1 LKIDFQTT
9 DNRQQTTKMK
19 IIAVIPARYAS
30 TRFPAKLMQDLGGKT
45 VILRTYEAAKKTN
58 LFDDVFVVT
67 DSDLIFKEIISNG
80 GKAIMSIKEHESGS
94 DRIAEA
100 VKNMDVDVV
109 INVQGDEPFIDEN
122 PLKALIEVFKNDKD
136 KKVDLA
142 SVMCQITDKQD
153 VENPN
158 NVKVITDQN
167 GFALYFSRSVI
178 PFPREE
184 NVGVRYMK
192 HIGIY
197 AFRKKALLDFYS
209 LPMLSLEASEKLE
222 QLRYLEYGKR
232 IKMIETNHIGIGIDT
247 KEDLERARKMV

>member
-1 LKIDFQTT
+1 
-9 DNRQQTTKMK
+9 MK
-19 IIAVIPARYAS
+19 TIAVIPARYAS

-45 VILRTYEAAKKTN
+45 VILRTYEAAKNTH

-67 DSDLIFKEIISNG
+67 DSDLIYDEIVSNG

-100 VKNMDVDVV
+100 VANLDVDIVV
-109 INVQGDEPFIDEN
+109 NVQGDEPFINVE
-122 PLKALIEVFKNDKD
+122 PLAKVIEVFKNDID

-142 SVMCQITDKQD
+142 SLMRKITD
-153 VENPN
+153 ESEINNPN
-158 NVKVITDQN
+158 NVKVVVDQN

-178 PFPREE
+178 PYPRDT
-184 NVGVRYMK
+184 NAGVRFMK

-197 AFRKKALLDFYS
+197 AFRKQALLDFYS
-209 LPMLSLEASEKLE
+209 LPMTSLEASEKLE

-232 IKMIETNHIGIGIDT
+232 IKMVETTHVGIGIDT
-247 KEDLERARKMV
+247 IEDLEKARGFIRQ

>member
-1 LKIDFQTT
+1 
-9 DNRQQTTKMK
+9 MK

-45 VILRTYEAAKKTN
+45 VILTTYQAAIATQ

-67 DSDLIFKEIISNG
+67 DSSLIYDEIVNNG

-100 VKNMDVDVV
+100 VADIEVDIVV
-109 INVQGDEPFIDEN
+109 NVQGDEPFINKE
-122 PLKALIEVFKNDKD
+122 PLEKLLAVFKADTD

-142 SVMCQITDKQD
+142 SVMTEITDFD
-153 VENPN
+153 DINNPN
-158 NVKVITDQN
+158 NVKVIVDQQ

-178 PFPREE
+178 PYPREA
-184 NVGVRYMK
+184 NVGVRFMK

-197 AFRKKALLDFYS
+197 AFRKQALLDFYS

-232 IKMIETNHIGIGIDT
+232 IKMIETNHVGIGIDT
-247 KEDLERARKMV
+247 IEDLEKARMML

>member
-1 LKIDFQTT
+1 
-9 DNRQQTTKMK
+9 MK

-45 VILRTYEAAKKTN
+45 VILRTYESALQTN

-67 DSDLIFKEIISNG
+67 DSDLIFQEIVSNG

-100 VKNMDVDVV
+100 IENMAVDIVV
-109 INVQGDEPFIDEN
+109 NVQGDEPFINKE
-122 PLKALIEVFKNDKD
+122 PLEKVLDVFRNDTEKT
-136 KKVDLA
+136 VDLA
-142 SVMCQITDKQD
+142 SVMREITDIKEI
-153 VENPN
+153 ENPN
-158 NVKVITDQN
+158 NVKVIVDQK

-178 PFPREE
+178 PYPRET
-184 NVGVRYMK
+184 NVGVRYMQ

-197 AFRKKALLDFYS
+197 AFRKEALLDFYR

-232 IKMIETNHIGIGIDT
+232 IRMVETSHVGIGIDT
-247 KEDLERARKMV
+247 PDDLE